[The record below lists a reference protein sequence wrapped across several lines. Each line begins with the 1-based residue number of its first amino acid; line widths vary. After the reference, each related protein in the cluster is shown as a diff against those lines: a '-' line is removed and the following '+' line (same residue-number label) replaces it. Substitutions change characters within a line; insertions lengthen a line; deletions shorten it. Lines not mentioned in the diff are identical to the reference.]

1 MTLKINFITIKNVVN
16 NIICLINNIFYLKI
30 FFIITK
36 KTFIQFL
43 LIRYIFERWENT
55 HTHTH
60 THTKKTMLIL
70 NIFIY
75 KLFYEKEKKKIFK
88 ISLSFKCMK

>member
-1 MTLKINFITIKNVVN
+1 MTFKIIFIALKNVVN

-30 FFIITK
+30 FFITTK

-43 LIRYIFERWENT
+43 LIHYIFERWGNT

-60 THTKKTMLIL
+60 TPKKP
-70 NIFIY
+70 
-75 KLFYEKEKKKIFK
+75 
-88 ISLSFKCMK
+88 C

>member
-30 FFIITK
+30 FFITTK

-60 THTKKTMLIL
+60 THQKNHVDFKYFYLQIIL
-70 NIFIY
+70 
-75 KLFYEKEKKKIFK
+75 
-88 ISLSFKCMK
+88 